1 MRCLDSITDSM
12 DMSLSKLQEIVEERE
27 AWRAAVLGVANRTW
41 YSNWTVRGTEIIVWR
56 KWSEI
61 IKKTFCSSKTPVSK
75 GLIMCPAPSMVQIN
89 HKGDLPGTQ
98 TLRLECRDWKLLG
111 KKKKTTYK
119 GKHALPKS
127 KSECLK
133 STGQGLQNSEG
144 SKFWRKMT
152 FWRKTGNSIPS

>member
-1 MRCLDSITDSM
+1 M

-27 AWRAAVLGVANRTW
+27 ARRAAVLGVANRTW

-98 TLRLECRDWKLLG
+98 TLRLERRDWKLLG
-111 KKKKTTYK
+111 KKRR
-119 GKHALPKS
+119 H
-127 KSECLK
+127 
-133 STGQGLQNSEG
+133 LQRQACSSYEQIWVFEEHRTRS
-144 SKFWRKMT
+144 SKFWRFKILKENDFLKENWKFYTQLNYLQGIMA
-152 FWRKTGNSIPS
+152 K